1 MSQVIV
7 ALITAYKEE
16 PMVRVFKD
24 RETAL
29 RLLSEE
35 FVQPWEEEEEQIY
48 AKTVDEL
55 EELNGYFDF
64 KLELLEVK

>member
-1 MSQVIV
+1 MMQVIV
-7 ALITAYKEE
+7 ALITGYKEE

-35 FVQPWEEEEEQIY
+35 FVQPWEEVEEQIY